1 MTVAGPRVLAFALLL
16 GACGSGAA
24 GGSANATDQVERT
37 PARPSPATIPSS
49 GPPPSAGP
57 TSATAAPAATTRQDD
72 ATFLKTVTRE
82 LVAAGATLDGAAITA
97 VRAGG
102 SSCDAVLVTAKGETP
117 VAWASIGDLA
127 ATDDDRTST
136 LPLTIAGTEHSLTM
150 RSGAA
155 ADRVT
160 SSLGLLEMDC
170 QGG

>member
-1 MTVAGPRVLAFALLL
+1 MIAVGPRVLAFALLL

-37 PARPSPATIPSS
+37 PARPLPVAIPSPDPAPSADPIAATASPAV
-49 GPPPSAGP
+49 
-57 TSATAAPAATTRQDD
+57 TTRQDD

-82 LVAAGATLDGAAITA
+82 LVAAGATLDGAAVTA

-127 ATDDDRTST
+127 ATDDDRTTT
-136 LPLTIAGTEHSLTM
+136 LPLTIAGAERSLTM

>member
-24 GGSANATDQVERT
+24 GGSANATDQVDRT
-37 PARPSPATIPSS
+37 PARPLPVATPSP
-49 GPPPSAGP
+49 GP
-57 TSATAAPAATTRQDD
+57 TATAASPIVATRQDD
-72 ATFLKTVTRE
+72 ATFLRTVTRE
-82 LVAAGATLDGAAITA
+82 LVAAGATLDWAAITA

-127 ATDDDRTST
+127 ASDDDRTTT

-150 RSGAA
+150 RSGAEA
-155 ADRVT
+155 ERVT